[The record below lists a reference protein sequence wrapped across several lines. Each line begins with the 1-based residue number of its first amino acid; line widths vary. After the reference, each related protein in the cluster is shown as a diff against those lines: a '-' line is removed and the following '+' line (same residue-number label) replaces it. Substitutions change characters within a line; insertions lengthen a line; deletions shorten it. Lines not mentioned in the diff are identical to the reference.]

1 MLRICLGR
9 GPGGEGVSVIELVI
23 GLFLVVLI
31 VVYEPGDPVLL
42 FHHIFA
48 ILNIRAIVAAAA
60 PERKAATARPTTT
73 T

>member
-1 MLRICLGR
+1 ML
-9 GPGGEGVSVIELVI
+9 VVELIV
-23 GLFLVVLI
+23 GLFVVVLH

-42 FHHIFA
+42 FHIQQLTR
-48 ILNIRAIVAAAA
+48 LNMRAMVAAAA